1 MSEMT
6 AFQGANLPTVTS
18 IATAL
23 RAIQIDV
30 GPSAMVLLKMDKT
43 GHWTFGGDHT
53 EVEDGAQWAVNP
65 FSFTHG
71 WIAWGKGEALGEKMV
86 PMTQPLPEQGEAP
99 AGAKKGWELQVGF
112 CLKCLNGEDQG
123 MEARFMTTSIGGKKA
138 VQALA
143 VQISEAIIKDQ
154 SRPVAVVKLATD
166 SYTHK
171 EYGLVHVPVFE
182 VVSWRSM
189 TGESAEAEAEP
200 EGEAPAAEAPAR
212 RRRVG

>member
-1 MSEMT
+1 MSEMI
-6 AFQGANLPTVTS
+6 AFQGANLPAVQTLS
-18 IATAL
+18 TAL
-23 RAIQIDV
+23 RAMQIDV

-71 WIAWGKGEALGEKMV
+71 WIAWGKGEMLGEKMV
-86 PMTQPLPEQGEAP
+86 PMTQPLPEQGEPP

-112 CLKCLNGEDQG
+112 CLKCLTGEDEG
-123 MEARFMTTSIGGKKA
+123 MEARFMTNSIGGKKA

-143 VQISEAIIKDQ
+143 VKIAEAITKDQ
-154 SRPVAVVKLATD
+154 SKPVAVVELGTD

-171 EYGLVHVPVFE
+171 EYGLVYVPVFE

-189 TGESAEAEAEP
+189 TGETETEPEP
-200 EGEAPAAEAPAR
+200 EGEAPATEAPAR